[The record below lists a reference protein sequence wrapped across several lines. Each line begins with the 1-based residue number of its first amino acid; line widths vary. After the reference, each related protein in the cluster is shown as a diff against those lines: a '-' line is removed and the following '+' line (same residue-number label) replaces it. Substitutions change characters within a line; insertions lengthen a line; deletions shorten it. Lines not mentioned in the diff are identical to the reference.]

1 VGGREHRVT
10 NADNPDVETA
20 SEGYAK
26 RFGGAIGAWMLAEQS
41 RAVDELLRGLP
52 TGARVLDV
60 GGGHAQLTPG
70 LVARG
75 FRVVVL
81 GSSPDAAGSRLQPYL
96 RDGRASFEVG
106 SLTSLPFDAGTF
118 DAVVSVRLLPHL
130 PAWRAFVADA
140 CRVAKRHV
148 IVDYPSIHS
157 VNRFADATFAWK
169 KRVEGN
175 TRTFTLFDTADVA
188 RALEGAGFRVCEM
201 RHQFLFP
208 MVLHRMHGVPGLGRT
223 LEAPGRWLGLTRR
236 WGSPIVAR
244 ADRTAGGQS

>member
-1 VGGREHRVT
+1 MTDAEH
-10 NADNPDVETA
+10 PDVETA
-20 SEGYAK
+20 SEGYAR
-26 RFGGAIGAWMLAEQS
+26 RFGGAIGAWMLAEQA
-41 RAVDELLRGLP
+41 RAVDELLHDLP
-52 TGARVLDV
+52 AGARVLDV

-81 GSSPDAAGSRLQPYL
+81 GSTQDAAGSQLQPYL

-106 SLTSLPFDAGTF
+106 SLTSLPFDAASF

-130 PAWRAFVADA
+130 PAWRTFVADA

-148 IVDYPSIHS
+148 IVDYPSIRS

-175 TRTFTLFDTADVA
+175 TRTFTLFETADVA
-188 RALEGAGFRVCEM
+188 RVLEGAGFRVGEL
-201 RHQFLFP
+201 RHQFLLP
-208 MVLHRMHGVPGLGRT
+208 MVLHRMHGAPVLGRT

-244 ADRTAGGQS
+244 ADRTEGGVS